1 MRATYRGGTGPP
13 VTFPSRRASDAD
25 VWPRVWWA
33 PRRWCH
39 HDAVAYFTAVVA
51 RAGSAWRARDVE
63 LDEAR
68 GDLDGLADVLRSVA
82 VDDEPVIAVLE
93 HEDEWFALFRV
104 DGDDDP
110 RLFVSDLPRASR
122 SGFADLLAPAAEIEV
137 ADEDDAPVEAE
148 DADDEEEPEPV
159 VVGGVVWAGD
169 VDILEDLGV
178 PGTALRRLV
187 EEHDE
192 DPAAVIADV
201 GERVG
206 FAELLE
212 ALR

>member
-1 MRATYRGGTGPP
+1 
-13 VTFPSRRASDAD
+13 
-25 VWPRVWWA
+25 
-33 PRRWCH
+33 
-39 HDAVAYFTAVVA
+39 VAYFTAVVA

-63 LDEAR
+63 LDDAG

-110 RLFVSDLPRASR
+110 RLFVSDLPTASR

-137 ADEDDAPVEAE
+137 ADEDEVPEP
-148 DADDEEEPEPV
+148 DADDADEDDDEEPEPLV
-159 VVGGVVWAGD
+159 AGGVVWAGD

-206 FAELLE
+206 FSELLE

>member
-1 MRATYRGGTGPP
+1 
-13 VTFPSRRASDAD
+13 
-25 VWPRVWWA
+25 
-33 PRRWCH
+33 
-39 HDAVAYFTAVVA
+39 VAYFTAVVA
-51 RAGSAWRARDVE
+51 RTGRAWRARDVE
-63 LDEAR
+63 LDDV
-68 GDLDGLADVLRSVA
+68 GGLDALADTLRAVA

-104 DGDDDP
+104 DGDDEP
-110 RLFVSDLPRASR
+110 RLFVSDLPSASQTA
-122 SGFADLLAPAAEIEV
+122 FADLLAPAAEIDVV
-137 ADEDDAPVEAE
+137 ADDLAEEEVDEEDEAE
-148 DADDEEEPEPV
+148 DEPAPL
-159 VVGGVVWAGD
+159 GAAAVWAGD

-178 PGTALRRLV
+178 PGSALRRLV

>member
-1 MRATYRGGTGPP
+1 
-13 VTFPSRRASDAD
+13 
-25 VWPRVWWA
+25 
-33 PRRWCH
+33 
-39 HDAVAYFTAVVA
+39 VAYFTAVVA
-51 RAGSAWRARDVE
+51 RSGRAWRARDVE
-63 LDEAR
+63 LDEV
-68 GDLDGLADVLRSVA
+68 DGLDALADTLRAVA

-110 RLFVSDLPRASR
+110 RLFVSDLPSASQTA
-122 SGFADLLAPAAEIEV
+122 FADLLAPAAEIEV
-137 ADEDDAPVEAE
+137 ADDDDDAGAEDEEDDEPAPL
-148 DADDEEEPEPV
+148 
-159 VVGGVVWAGD
+159 GVAAAWAGD

-178 PGTALRRLV
+178 PGSALRRLV

>member
-1 MRATYRGGTGPP
+1 MN
-13 VTFPSRRASDAD
+13 V
-25 VWPRVWWA
+25 
-33 PRRWCH
+33 
-39 HDAVAYFTAVVA
+39 VAYFTAVVA
-51 RAGSAWRARDVE
+51 RSGSAWRARDVE
-63 LDEAR
+63 LDEEA
-68 GDLDGLADVLRSVA
+68 GLDDVADQLRAVA

-110 RLFVSDLPRASR
+110 RLFVSDLPSASR
-122 SGFADLLAPAAEIEV
+122 SGFSELLAAAAEIEV
-137 ADEDDAPVEAE
+137 ADDDTDPDDGARDE
-148 DADDEEEPEPV
+148 DDEEPLGDPL
-159 VVGGVVWAGD
+159 GGGGAVWAGD

-178 PGTALRRLV
+178 PGGSLRRLV
-187 EEHDE
+187 EEHVE
-192 DPAAVIADV
+192 DPAAVIADL

>member
-1 MRATYRGGTGPP
+1 M
-13 VTFPSRRASDAD
+13 TFPSRRACD
-25 VWPRVWWA
+25 VPVAPRVWWA

-63 LDEAR
+63 LDEAG

-110 RLFVSDLPRASR
+110 RLFVSDLPAASR

-137 ADEDDAPVEAE
+137 ADEADVPPEPE
-148 DADDEEEPEPV
+148 DDETGEAGEAEEPEPEPDV
-159 VVGGVVWAGD
+159 GVGGVVWAGD

-178 PGTALRRLV
+178 PGPALRRLV

>member
-1 MRATYRGGTGPP
+1 MTFGSCRPCD
-13 VTFPSRRASDAD
+13 VTTAR
-25 VWPRVWWA
+25 RVWWG
-33 PRRWCH
+33 RWRWCH
-39 HDAVAYFTAVVA
+39 DDRVAYFTAVVA
-51 RAGSAWRARDVE
+51 RSGSAWRARDVDLE
-63 LDEAR
+63 EDGGLDA
-68 GDLDGLADVLRSVA
+68 LADALRSVA

-104 DGDDDP
+104 DGDDEP
-110 RLFVSDLPRASR
+110 RLFVSDLPSASQ
-122 SGFADLLAPAAEIEV
+122 SGFAELLAPAAEIEV
-137 ADEDDAPVEAE
+137 ADDEAAPAEVED
-148 DADDEEEPEPV
+148 DDEEEPEPLA
-159 VVGGVVWAGD
+159 VGGAAWAGD

>member
-1 MRATYRGGTGPP
+1 MN
-13 VTFPSRRASDAD
+13 V
-25 VWPRVWWA
+25 
-33 PRRWCH
+33 
-39 HDAVAYFTAVVA
+39 VAYFTAVMA
-51 RAGSAWRARDVE
+51 RSGSAWRARDVE
-63 LDEAR
+63 LDEEA
-68 GDLDGLADVLRSVA
+68 GLEEVADQLRSVA

-110 RLFVSDLPRASR
+110 RLFVSDLPAASR
-122 SGFADLLAPAAEIEV
+122 SGYAELLAPAAEIEV
-137 ADEDDAPVEAE
+137 ADEDDVPDGE
-148 DADDEEEPEPV
+148 DDDEDDEQPAGDPAAA
-159 VVGGVVWAGD
+159 GVLWAGD

-178 PGTALRRLV
+178 TGGALRRLV

-192 DPAAVIADV
+192 DPAAAIAV
-201 GERVG
+201 LGEQVG

>member
-1 MRATYRGGTGPP
+1 M
-13 VTFPSRRASDAD
+13 
-25 VWPRVWWA
+25 
-33 PRRWCH
+33 
-39 HDAVAYFTAVVA
+39 
-51 RAGSAWRARDVE
+51 
-63 LDEAR
+63 
-68 GDLDGLADVLRSVA
+68 
-82 VDDEPVIAVLE
+82 
-93 HEDEWFALFRV
+93 
-104 DGDDDP
+104 
-110 RLFVSDLPRASR
+110 
-122 SGFADLLAPAAEIEV
+122 
-137 ADEDDAPVEAE
+137 
-148 DADDEEEPEPV
+148 
-159 VVGGVVWAGD
+159 VVGGVAWAGD

>member
-1 MRATYRGGTGPP
+1 
-13 VTFPSRRASDAD
+13 
-25 VWPRVWWA
+25 
-33 PRRWCH
+33 
-39 HDAVAYFTAVVA
+39 VAYFTAVVA
-51 RAGSAWRARDVE
+51 RTGRAWRARDVG
-63 LDEAR
+63 LDEV
-68 GDLDGLADVLRSVA
+68 GGLEGLADTLRAVA

-104 DGDDDP
+104 DGDDEP
-110 RLFVSDLPRASR
+110 RLFVSDLPSASQTA
-122 SGFADLLAPAAEIEV
+122 FADLLAPAAEIEV
-137 ADEDDAPVEAE
+137 ADDDEAGAEAE
-148 DADDEEEPEPV
+148 DDEEEDEADDEPAPL
-159 VVGGVVWAGD
+159 GAGATWAGD

-178 PGTALRRLV
+178 PGAALRRLV

-192 DPAAVIADV
+192 DPAAVIADL

>member
-1 MRATYRGGTGPP
+1 M
-13 VTFPSRRASDAD
+13 
-25 VWPRVWWA
+25 WWA
-33 PRRWCH
+33 PWRWCH

-63 LDEAR
+63 LDEAG

-110 RLFVSDLPRASR
+110 RLFVSDLPTASR

-137 ADEDDAPVEAE
+137 AGEDDGPGPEDDDAEAE
-148 DADDEEEPEPV
+148 EADEPEEMV
-159 VVGGVVWAGD
+159 EGVVWAGD

-178 PGTALRRLV
+178 PGPALRRLV

>member
-1 MRATYRGGTGPP
+1 MRATY
-13 VTFPSRRASDAD
+13 
-25 VWPRVWWA
+25 
-33 PRRWCH
+33 RWCH

-51 RAGSAWRARDVE
+51 RAGSAWRARDVDLE
-63 LDEAR
+63 EDGGLD
-68 GDLDGLADVLRSVA
+68 DLADVLRSVA

-110 RLFVSDLPRASR
+110 RLFVSDLPSASQ
-122 SGFADLLAPAAEIEV
+122 SGFADLLAPAAEVEI
-137 ADEDDAPVEAE
+137 ADEEAGPADVEDDADEE
-148 DADDEEEPEPV
+148 DDEPTP
-159 VVGGVVWAGD
+159 VGGGAVWAGD

-178 PGTALRRLV
+178 PGPALRRLV

>member
-1 MRATYRGGTGPP
+1 
-13 VTFPSRRASDAD
+13 
-25 VWPRVWWA
+25 
-33 PRRWCH
+33 
-39 HDAVAYFTAVVA
+39 VAYFTAVVA
-51 RAGSAWRARDVE
+51 RTGRAWRARDVE
-63 LDEAR
+63 LD
-68 GDLDGLADVLRSVA
+68 DGGGLEELADVLRAVA

-110 RLFVSDLPRASR
+110 RLFVSDLPSASR
-122 SGFADLLAPAAEIEV
+122 TAFAELLAPAAEIEV
-137 ADEDDAPVEAE
+137 VDDDAGPDDACDEAAGDSEDAE
-148 DADDEEEPEPV
+148 DEPAA
-159 VVGGVVWAGD
+159 VGAAVWAGD